1 MLGMDYRYADQ
12 HVQSP
17 SDKNNARAIARLIA
31 AGLFPPPAPLPGRL
45 SQDEARTTMAAL
57 LCLCAQAP
65 LTAVETSRRVA
76 RGHLCHAH
84 R

>member
-17 SDKNNARAIARLIA
+17 SDKDNARAIAPPDRGRI
-31 AGLFPPPAPLPGRL
+31 FPTPAPLPGRL
-45 SQDEARTTMAAL
+45 SQDDAEPLWRLSYAYVPRHL
-57 LCLCAQAP
+57 LLRF
-65 LTAVETSRRVA
+65 ETSRRVA